1 MKTKYKP
8 ILTGEDFYSLILK
21 HNEGI
26 RLLEKQENADNPD
39 HKTYRSLLHNLMFLV
54 ARLYSHVE
62 LLEQEK
68 NQ

>member
-1 MKTKYKP
+1 MKMKYKP
-8 ILTGEDFYSLILK
+8 ILTGEDFHSLISK

-26 RLLEKQENADNPD
+26 RLLEKLENANNPD
-39 HKTYRSLLHNLMFLV
+39 HETYRSLLHNLMFLV

-62 LLEQEK
+62 ILEQEK